1 MKKLYFLIITFF
13 LFELW
18 KNQYFGWIW
27 SIYYSIFFLYKF
39 KDLLD
44 IKNRDVLPIQKSIF
58 SKFGKFKLFN
68 YETYK

>member
-1 MKKLYFLIITFF
+1 MNYEKTNILVEFGVFITR
-13 LFELW
+13 
-18 KNQYFGWIW
+18 Y
-27 SIYYSIFFLYKF
+27 FFLYKF